1 MQKLFASSLLL
12 ALVLAAC
19 NRPEESDA
27 ADPPAEVASTS
38 GAPQSRAEPGGTDRP
53 TPLVPRTDA
62 GVPAPPSQTPAPS
75 TMSGTAPSPSPD
87 RAHAAVNDDLVAR
100 QVRQAI
106 LADPE
111 LKGFDIRVTAREG
124 EVTLGGAVNSK
135 ADVDRMMEIA
145 QGVQGVRKVRSALAV
160 KAR

>member
-27 ADPPAEVASTS
+27 ADSAAEVASTS
-38 GAPQSRAEPGGTDRP
+38 GDPQSRAQAGGTDRP

-62 GVPAPPSQTPAPS
+62 GVPPQSSRAPAPS
-75 TMSGTAPSPSPD
+75 TMSGSTPSPSPD

-106 LADPE
+106 LADTE
-111 LKGFDIRVTAREG
+111 LKGFDIRVTARG
-124 EVTLGGAVNSK
+124 GQVTLSGAVRNN
-135 ADVDRMMEIA
+135 ADVDRTMEIA
-145 QGVQGVRKVRSALAV
+145 QGVQGVRTVHSALSV
-160 KAR
+160 KNP